1 MTRSRS
7 SFFPSV
13 AAVLAV
19 TVLASA
25 CVQVPNADFPSA
37 TGAPMGDQPRDRVT
51 ASDETKDAR
60 RARVRMEL
68 ASAYYRRGQFT
79 TALDE
84 IKLALQADPSMSDGY
99 VLRGLI
105 YSALGDDGLAED
117 SYRRALSLDPRDA
130 DAMHNY
136 GWHLCARKRFDEAE
150 AQFTQALAVPQYTG
164 TSRTLLAAGVC
175 QTRAGRLPEAEATLR
190 RAYELE
196 PGNPMIAVNY
206 AEALYLR
213 GDYERAR
220 FYVRRVNQ
228 SEASS
233 NAQTLWLAARIEMKL
248 GNQQGANDFGFK
260 LRNRFPKSRESLAF
274 DRGAF
279 NE

>member
-1 MTRSRS
+1 MTRARPRCHSL
-7 SFFPSV
+7 F
-13 AAVLAV
+13 AVLLLTA
-19 TVLASA
+19 AMAA
-25 CVQVPNADFPSA
+25 CVQVPNADYPSA
-37 TGAPMGDQPRDRVT
+37 TGAPLGGDQPRDRVT

-60 RARVRMEL
+60 RARVRLEL
-68 ASAYYRRGQFT
+68 ASAYFRRGQLT

-84 IKLALQADPSMSDGY
+84 VKLALQADPSLGDGY

-105 YSALGDDGLAED
+105 YSALGDDDLAED
-117 SYRRALSLDPRDA
+117 SYRRALSINPRDA

-136 GWHLCARKRFDEAE
+136 GWHLCGRKRFPEAE
-150 AQFTQALAVPQYTG
+150 AQFTQALAVPQYNG
-164 TSRTLLAAGVC
+164 QARTLLAAGVC
-175 QTRAGRLPEAEATLR
+175 QTRAGRLAEAEATLR

-228 SEASS
+228 SEATS
-233 NAQTLWLAARIEMKL
+233 NAQTLWLAARIERKL
-248 GNQQGANDFGFK
+248 GNEQGANDFGLK

-274 DRGAF
+274 DRGEF

>member
-1 MTRSRS
+1 MASNGRIGSSPIRGTSFKNPCQFIGRGFLFLPWPPILMWAGRVWAAATRDDSHKHATHTRRS
-7 SFFPSV
+7 
-13 AAVLAV
+13 AGC
-19 TVLASA
+19 T
-25 CVQVPNADFPSA
+25 
-37 TGAPMGDQPRDRVT
+37 
-51 ASDETKDAR
+51 ER
-60 RARVRMEL
+60 RARHDHGAERL
-68 ASAYYRRGQFT
+68 A
-79 TALDE
+79 
-84 IKLALQADPSMSDGY
+84 
-99 VLRGLI
+99 
-105 YSALGDDGLAED
+105 
-117 SYRRALSLDPRDA
+117 
-130 DAMHNY
+130 
-136 GWHLCARKRFDEAE
+136 
-150 AQFTQALAVPQYTG
+150 AVPRLPARG
-164 TSRTLLAAGVC
+164 G
-175 QTRAGRLPEAEATLR
+175 AGRLAEAEATLR

-228 SEASS
+228 SEATS

-248 GNQQGANDFGFK
+248 GNQQGANDFGLK